1 MNSTVQRIVDLEW
14 NMLLQSARMEGA
26 SNIEGDKK
34 IFTEMRSAQFSAW
47 SDKAAESYL
56 TDLNIAAAGNR
67 NLIIEKNIRAMRIYD
82 PGQYEEIKE
91 ILEPITEKK
100 DSIVTEISDILIAQ
114 MEQCY
119 KKYPNVSTGQ
129 QLRSSEDSDEM
140 MSVETHQ
147 KAEFMTYSEAT
158 LELILAHIQELE
170 AKGESLAENILGNSI
185 KVYGFESLAAADKAI
200 EEKKNEVYVTP
211 DFSGCCGTEGCPE
224 DGCSGG
230 SCTMR

>member
-1 MNSTVQRIVDLEW
+1 MISTVQRIVDLDW

-26 SNIEGDKK
+26 ADVEGDKK
-34 IFTEMRSAQFSAW
+34 IFSDMRSAQFSAW
-47 SDKAAESYL
+47 SDKSAESYL

-82 PGQYEEIKE
+82 PGQYEEIKD
-91 ILEPITEKK
+91 ILEPISEKK
-100 DSIVTEISDILIAQ
+100 DALVTEISDILIAQ

-129 QLRSSEDSDEM
+129 QLRSSEDTDEM

-147 KAEFMTYSEAT
+147 KAEFMTYSEET
-158 LELILAHIQELE
+158 LELLLADIKELE
-170 AKGESLAENILGNSI
+170 GRGESLAENILDNSI
-185 KVYGFESLAAADKAI
+185 RIYGFESLAAADKAI

-211 DFSGCCGTEGCPE
+211 DFSGCCGTDGCPE

-230 SCTMR
+230 SCTIR